1 MKLTKGEKA
10 ARIISCV
17 FITLFALTTIY
28 PFWYVIAA
36 SLSSG
41 DAVQQ
46 GRVFFAPVEFTM
58 NAYKEVMSDS
68 MIPRAYLNS
77 FIYTASG
84 TLVSILLTIS
94 AAYPL
99 SKARLKGRTFLTLF
113 IAFTMWFGAGTIPI
127 YLNFRSLNLLNN
139 PLAII
144 IGFAVTPFYVI
155 ILRTYFQGIP
165 DSLEEAAKIDG
176 ASDIYTMIKIYLPLS
191 VPSIMTLVLYYMVQ
205 KWNGYFWAMVLLTD
219 EELIPL
225 QVLLTKLITEMQA
238 AEELVKVM
246 DIDTNYNRET
256 IIYATIVVAVVP
268 MLIVYP
274 FIQKYF
280 VKGVMVG
287 SIKG

>member
-17 FITLFALTTIY
+17 FITFFALTTIY
-28 PFWYVIAA
+28 PFLYVISA

-46 GRVFFAPVEFTM
+46 GRVFFTPVEFTT

-77 FIYTASG
+77 FIYTITG

-99 SKARLKGRTFLTLF
+99 SKSRLKGRTFLTLF

-139 PLAII
+139 PLSII

-274 FIQKYF
+274 FIQRYF